1 MDLLHDGLKNINME
15 EESFFSINRL
25 IEFGM
30 SVSIAQQ
37 MVNTMNESINKMQ
50 IPGSMNQMNNPQN
63 FYYVILDGKQAGP
76 FSESEVIRL
85 FFEKKIDKN
94 TYFWKTGMTNWLMAE
109 NIPSVL
115 KLIALAPPPFIQN
128 T

>member
-1 MDLLHDGLKNINME
+1 
-15 EESFFSINRL
+15 
-25 IEFGM
+25 
-30 SVSIAQQ
+30 
-37 MVNTMNESINKMQ
+37 MQ
-50 IPGSMNQMNNPQN
+50 IPGASNKTPNLQN
-63 FYYVILDGKQAGP
+63 FYYVILDEKQAGP

>member
-1 MDLLHDGLKNINME
+1 ME

-94 TYFWKTGMTNWLMAE
+94 TYL
-109 NIPSVL
+109 S
-115 KLIALAPPPFIQN
+115 LILYSI
-128 T
+128 